1 MAKIKSLAVYCGSS
15 DATPEI
21 YRHAARDLGYL
32 LAKHEI
38 ELVYGGSKKGLMG
51 ILAQSMLSRGGKVY
65 GVISRFLDDK
75 EGGYEEIT
83 ELHYVENM
91 HERKQKMFERADAFA
106 ILPGGLGTLE
116 ESCEI
121 LTWKQ
126 IGLHNKLVIILDINR
141 YWSPLF
147 IDFFEHM
154 IKDEFIR
161 SEDKNLFTLIARV
174 EDLVPFFSAETSSQQ
189 SYVSKWG

>member
-1 MAKIKSLAVYCGSS
+1 MSKIKSLAVFCGSS
-15 DATPEI
+15 DVAPEI
-21 YRHAARDLGYL
+21 YQHAARDLGYL
-32 LAKHEI
+32 LAKHDI

-51 ILAQSMLSRGGKVY
+51 ILARASLSRGGKVY

-75 EGGYEEIT
+75 EGGFEEIT
-83 ELHYVENM
+83 ELHYVESM
-91 HERKQKMFERADAFA
+91 HERKHKMFERADAFA

-116 ESCEI
+116 EICEI

-126 IGLHNKLVIILDINR
+126 IGLHNKLIIVLDINR

-147 IDFFEHM
+147 IDFYEHM
-154 IKDEFIR
+154 IKNEFVR
-161 SEDKNLFTLIARV
+161 SEDKDLFTLIARV
-174 EDLVPFFSAETSSQQ
+174 EDLVPFFSTETSNQK